1 MTQSYVKHQPFYE
14 ENGFIIHCTI
24 YFLLN
29 RNTSKMYFTYLF
41 YHFTISP
48 FHHFIIYFGIMSP
61 FHHFAVI
68 MFHYFT
74 ICCGIT
80 SPFHHFNTIP
90 FQNYTITPLHS
101 EITSQFHHFTIA
113 PLNNQTIATW
123 QHKTLEVLYDCLE
136 SWLEISNY

>member
-1 MTQSYVKHQPFYE
+1 MWNINLFMKKTGLLFIVPFISYWIGTHQK
-14 ENGFIIHCTI
+14 CTSHI
-24 YFLLN
+24 C
-29 RNTSKMYFTYLF
+29 
-41 YHFTISP
+41 FTISP

-101 EITSQFHHFTIA
+101 EITSQFHHFTIS

-136 SWLEISNY
+136 SWLDVYNYWKTPE